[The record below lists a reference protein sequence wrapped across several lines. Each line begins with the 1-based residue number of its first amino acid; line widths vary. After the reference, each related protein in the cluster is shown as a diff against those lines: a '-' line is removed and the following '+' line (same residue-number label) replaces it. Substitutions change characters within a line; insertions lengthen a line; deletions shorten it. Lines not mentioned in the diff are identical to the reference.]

1 MSTRTNPRRLSQ
13 SWQPTFD
20 QDTSKSDSSG
30 KWPSKQHL
38 EPSLHDLVVEHKY
51 DWQLGTNGNK
61 KLFTKAIQHPMGDLI
76 TNTPTFTD
84 LKWWHSTGA
93 PDTFSNV
100 MYEAI
105 DDFEN
110 SLFNQVKDLVDREFS
125 EQDKDTRDKLI
136 KAICRLARCVP
147 AGAINANKIL
157 DPSGST
163 KPWIGASDETVFTS
177 IRSSNLYLE
186 GFPPNKSHI

>member
-1 MSTRTNPRRLSQ
+1 M
-13 SWQPTFD
+13 
-20 QDTSKSDSSG
+20 G
-30 KWPSKQHL
+30 
-38 EPSLHDLVVEHKY
+38 DLVV
-51 DWQLGTNGNK
+51 
-61 KLFTKAIQHPMGDLI
+61 A
-76 TNTPTFTD
+76 TPTFTD

-125 EQDKDTRDKLI
+125 ELDKGTRDKLI

-163 KPWIGASDETVFTS
+163 KPWIGASDEPFKFEPS
-177 IRSSNLYLE
+177 PRA
-186 GFPPNKSHI
+186 